1 MKKLTIS
8 RIIGII
14 LNVILLILNF
24 KPWIELQWTILTF
37 TKWNRFKDS
46 ISYYS
51 GSRDWGMYDLLSVLA
66 WIIVICVVISI
77 LYEICGNCPDVA
89 VPVMSF
95 FLLIGEIVL
104 ISVGKNM
111 TTGVDGYMGWRPS
124 TITSVFWGVI
134 VITILLIFSVPERIG
149 KAIGNSISIEATT
162 ITNTCKTFFDKT
174 SDMFSED
181 DTYDQKPEKFTDEE
195 ETVILQ
201 NMYYNGGPLIIKKVV
216 LVRINDKYYAKNI
229 FKNISDKQI
238 NAVQVNIIGTDPFG
252 TITDTIENYA
262 YLDLEVNIRESFGEK
277 IYIPLP
283 SGKSR
288 DISITV
294 NGVLFEDK
302 KLWEREGEPLIQ
314 YVQKTGTF
322 ELDDYSDDLL
332 GMQSAKQM
340 VDYLQKLEID
350 DSMLLNIIEELQN
363 IVNQEKFYGNMP
375 ELARTT
381 IKGYLE
387 R

>member
-24 KPWIELQWTILTF
+24 KPWIELQGATLTF
-37 TKWNRFKDS
+37 TKWNRFKDI

-51 GSRDWGMYDLLSVLA
+51 GSRDWGMYGLLAMLA
-66 WIIVICVVISI
+66 WIIAICMAISI
-77 LYEICGNCPDVA
+77 IYEFCGNCPDVV
-89 VPVMSF
+89 VPLMSF
-95 FLLIGEIVL
+95 FVLIGEIVL

-111 TTGVDGYMGWRPS
+111 TTGIDGYMGWRPS
-124 TITSVFWGVI
+124 TITSVFWSVI
-134 VITILLIFSVPERIG
+134 VITLLLLFSVPERIE
-149 KAIGNSISIEATT
+149 KAIGNSISIDATT
-162 ITNTCKTFFDKT
+162 ITNTCKTLFDET
-174 SDMFSED
+174 RDMFSED
-181 DTYDQKPEKFTDEE
+181 DTYDQKPEKFADKEE
-195 ETVILQ
+195 KVILQ

-216 LVRINDKYYAKNI
+216 LVGINGEYYAKNI

-238 NAVQVNIIGTDPFG
+238 NAIQINIEGLDPFG
-252 TITDTIENYA
+252 TITDTINDYT
-262 YLDLEVNIRESFGEK
+262 YLDLTANNREKFGEN
-277 IYIPLP
+277 ILIPLP

-294 NGVLFEDK
+294 KGVLFEDK
-302 KLWEREGEPLIQ
+302 KLWEREEEPLIQ
-314 YVQKTGTF
+314 YVPENGTF
-322 ELDDYSDDLL
+322 ELSDYSDDLL

-340 VDYLQKLEID
+340 VDYLQELEIK
-350 DSMLLNIIEELQN
+350 DSMLLNIIEELQE

-375 ELARTT
+375 ELAHAT